1 MVRDMPPKRRDAAR
15 NRERL
20 LAAARRVFAEQGH
33 DVPLEEVARA
43 ADMSRTTIYRNF
55 ATREELAAEVHEDNV
70 ARIERR
76 AAELAGRD
84 DGVVELF
91 DYVLAMQ
98 AGHRSLTRILSAADV
113 AWFAALGERTRA
125 AFVPLVERAA
135 AAGVVHEGVGADDVM
150 LAFSMAGGA
159 FADHGEGH
167 ADLGDRLRVMLHRA
181 LFVK

>member
-1 MVRDMPPKRRDAAR
+1 MPSKRRDAAR

-91 DYVLAMQ
+91 DFVLAMQ
-98 AGHRSLTRILSAADV
+98 AEHRSLARILSVADV
-113 AWFAALGERTRA
+113 EWFAALGERTRA
-125 AFVPLVERAA
+125 AFGPLVERAR
-135 AAGVVHEGVGADDVM
+135 AAGVVHPRVGVADVM
-150 LAFSMAGGA
+150 LAFAMAGGA
-159 FADHGEGH
+159 LADHALSGH
-167 ADLGDRLRVMLHRA
+167 PEMEDRLRAMLHRA
-181 LFVK
+181 LFDR

>member
-1 MVRDMPPKRRDAAR
+1 MPPKRRDATR

-33 DVPLEEVARA
+33 DVPLEEVAKA
-43 ADMSRTTIYRNF
+43 AEMSRTTIYRNF

-70 ARIERR
+70 ARIERH
-76 AAELAGRD
+76 AAELADRD

-91 DYVLAMQ
+91 DFVLAMQ
-98 AGHRSLTRILSAADV
+98 SEHRSLTRILSAADV
-113 AWFAALGERTRA
+113 EWFAALGERTRA
-125 AFVPLVERAA
+125 AFVPLVDRAA
-135 AAGVVHEGVGADDVM
+135 AAGAVHEGVGVDDVM

-167 ADLGDRLRVMLHRA
+167 PEVGDRLRAMLHRA
-181 LFVK
+181 LFTR

>member
-1 MVRDMPPKRRDAAR
+1 MPPKRRDAAR

-33 DVPLEEVARA
+33 DVPLEEVAKA
-43 ADMSRTTIYRNF
+43 AEMSRTTIYRNF

-76 AAELAGRD
+76 AVELSARD

-91 DYVLAMQ
+91 DFVLAMQ
-98 AGHRSLTRILSAADV
+98 VEHRSLTRILSAANV
-113 AWFAALGERTRA
+113 EWFAGLAKRTRA
-125 AFVPLVERAA
+125 AFLPLVERGG
-135 AAGVVHEGVGADDVM
+135 AAGVMQAGVDVEDVM

-159 FADHGEGH
+159 LADYAVSGTAEV
-167 ADLGDRLRVMLHRA
+167 DDRLRAMLHRA
-181 LFVK
+181 LFSR

>member
-1 MVRDMPPKRRDAAR
+1 MLPKRRDAAR

-20 LAAARRVFAEQGH
+20 LTAARRVFAEQGH

-43 ADMSRTTIYRNF
+43 AEMSRTTIYRNF

-76 AAELAGRD
+76 AGDLAARD

-91 DYVLAMQ
+91 DFVLAMQ
-98 AGHRSLTRILSAADV
+98 AEHRSLTRILSAADV
-113 AWFAALGERTRA
+113 EWFAGLAERTRA
-125 AFVPLVERAA
+125 AFVPLVERAR
-135 AAGVVHEGVGADDVM
+135 AAGVVHPGVGVDDVM

-159 FADHGEGH
+159 LSDHALSGRSEV
-167 ADLGDRLRVMLHRA
+167 DDRLRGMLHRA
-181 LFVK
+181 LFSR